1 MRKLYFLSAVFAFSA
16 LSTGLCAQNT
26 NHIGYTPSKPPA
38 PKFKKH
44 FALASAFSYSVIN
57 NRKEVRGQ
65 YKPGMNAGLN
75 FYTKP
80 WFYWSGEY
88 SYFFRHNSSPGFEN
102 INAWN
107 TELNG
112 NLLMGAAT
120 TQLKFRFIFGAT
132 YMQWDGI
139 YVGPDVADDKTWY
152 IGKLIE
158 QEWVGATLGVGF
170 AHPIGNYFN
179 GYADFRMR
187 FASEERDLVSISD
200 TAFNFGVQF
209 NPYSIEKKKKSQNAR
224 PSRFYRWVKKRM

>member
-1 MRKLYFLSAVFAFSA
+1 MRKNYFLNAALAFTV
-16 LSTGLCAQNT
+16 LSISLGAQNS
-26 NHIGYTPSKPPA
+26 HIGYTPSKPPA

-44 FALASAFSYSVIN
+44 FALSSAFSYSVIN

-65 YKPGMNAGLN
+65 YKPGINAGLN

-88 SYFFRHNSSPGFEN
+88 TYFFRHSSSPGFEN
-102 INAWN
+102 INSWN

-120 TQLKFRFIFGAT
+120 TDLKFRFIFGVT

-139 YVGPDVADDKTWY
+139 FVGPDVADDKTWY

-158 QEWVGATLGVGF
+158 QDWVGATLGAGF
-170 AHPIGNYFN
+170 SHPFGNYFN

-187 FASEERDLVSISD
+187 FASQEKDLVSISD

-209 NPYSIEKKKKSQNAR
+209 NPYSIEKKKKSKNAR